1 MKIGKLHFFIEE
13 MIITNF
19 EENEI
24 FMRTVR
30 IMRTVIK
37 QKINRNSKIQKFK
50 IFNIKDLINIYLKIS

>member
-19 EENEI
+19 EENEN

-30 IMRTVIK
+30 TVRK
-37 QKINRNSKIQKFK
+37 VKIEN
-50 IFNIKDLINIYLKIS
+50 